1 MAVSEYVVKSLK
13 LLSATWPNGKLDDPV
28 IAGFW
33 AGALVDLDGPTLL
46 LQVVELCQTS
56 TEEFLPKPGVI
67 RRLVTGDPDALTGEE
82 AWELVLAQIKAN
94 GHTRAWDLPE
104 PVRTAQ
110 RRVVPESVLNS
121 CPTTEMVS
129 HRMRFLECFRSIT
142 EKAARLEA
150 TSPELRVQIA
160 TNRAR
165 VRRLIGEAQRAADAS
180 KRVENVDP
188 DPG

>member
-1 MAVSEYVVKSLK
+1 MAASEYVVKSLK

-46 LQVVELCQTS
+46 LQVIELCQTS
-56 TEEFLPKPGVI
+56 TEEFLPKPGII

-82 AWELVLAQIKAN
+82 AWELVLAQVKAN
-94 GHTRAWDLPE
+94 GHTRPWDLPE

-121 CPTTEMVS
+121 APASDMIS
-129 HRMRFLECFRSIT
+129 HRMRFLECFRGIS
-142 EKAARLEA
+142 EKTARLEA

-160 TNRAR
+160 ANREK
-165 VRRLIGEAQRAADAS
+165 VRKLIGEAQRAADVS
-180 KRVENVDP
+180 ERIDNVE
-188 DPG
+188 PGPG